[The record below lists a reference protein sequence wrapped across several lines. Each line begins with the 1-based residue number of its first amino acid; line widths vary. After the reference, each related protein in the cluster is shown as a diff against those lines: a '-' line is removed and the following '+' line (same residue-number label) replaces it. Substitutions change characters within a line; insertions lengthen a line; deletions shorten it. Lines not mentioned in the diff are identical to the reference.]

1 MSLIERTCLERHM
14 IHGGWEEILEYGL
27 GLTVARRYA
36 LCQGKVYLT
45 LIFELFILYLDC
57 FLLEV
62 DMPGFLQLGIFVCNS
77 KSHRRQGF
85 QKTVKTTDIIT
96 QGYKKSMDRCEQA

>member
-1 MSLIERTCLERHM
+1 M

-62 DMPGFLQLGIFVCNS
+62 DMPGVQSSQPTKHELVLQAS
-77 KSHRRQGF
+77 ARTQWSESGF
-85 QKTVKTTDIIT
+85 QRLGPGVWT
-96 QGYKKSMDRCEQA
+96 